1 MHRDWLFGT
10 TGSKVKRKGFTLV
23 PDYASTGFM
32 MQGETLTAAI
42 AECGDVFTPCGR
54 LQDIVTTYVIL
65 SRIKKADQLLLLQAF
80 SPNLFRF
87 GEPPGPLCLLKRMR
101 SRRAASAAGL
111 PDSYNSLAA
120 TTEYYVKEE
129 TWRQERQIRKVRGL
143 EWPCGFCSL
152 KFPAHGYIEDAK
164 RHKSGQIANRD
175 AVEEFCIR
183 PGQTLRIMC
192 TRVSDAHAHV
202 VGCTR
207 AYC

>member
-1 MHRDWLFGT
+1 M
-10 TGSKVKRKGFTLV
+10 
-23 PDYASTGFM
+23 
-32 MQGETLTAAI
+32 
-42 AECGDVFTPCGR
+42 FTPCGG
-54 LQDIVTTYVIL
+54 LQDIVTTYVFL
-65 SRIKKADQLLLLQAF
+65 SRIKKADQFLLMRAF
-80 SPNLFRF
+80 SPNFFRF

-111 PDSYNSLAA
+111 PDSYNFLAA

-143 EWPCGFCSL
+143 ERPCGFCGL
-152 KFPAHGYIEDAK
+152 RFPATGYIEDAK